1 MAIFREMW
9 VNIHGFLEALN
20 VKDRVPEKF
29 IDETNVKVSHEDGYV
44 LRNMTLAASDT
55 MVRER
60 FRINRVINET
70 VFHRWHRNAGFPM
83 DKKQVISV
91 YEDPNSLNTV
101 SVLSWTECGYLEH
114 FQLTSSRRLFRN

>member
-1 MAIFREMW
+1 MDKVNVPRKEAHFLDGHLQRNVGLGWSSEAVN

-20 VKDRVPEKF
+20 VKDRSPEKF

-44 LRNMTLAASDT
+44 LRNMTLAASNT

-70 VFHRWHRNAGFPM
+70 VFHRWHRNAAVPM
-83 DKKQVISV
+83 DKKQDISV
-91 YEDPNSLNTV
+91 
-101 SVLSWTECGYLEH
+101 
-114 FQLTSSRRLFRN
+114 